1 MNRFILEGT
10 INTIKYL
17 EDSVIVYVDDMEK
30 GYQKNNGTR
39 VDDVMYTWKVIFKAN
54 PFRQYITKFFN
65 RGCLVEIDAKMRPYS
80 KENGKLV
87 EGYSC
92 IGISIN
98 RGSYARAAFRQEQKI
113 IKESQSG
120 VDDVPNLEDYQSA
133 DF

>member
-17 EDSVIVYVDDMEK
+17 EDSVIVYVDEIEK
-30 GYQKNNGTR
+30 GYKKKDGIF
-39 VDDVMYTWKVIFKAN
+39 VDDSMYTWKVIFKSN

-65 RGCLVEIDAKMRPYS
+65 RGCLVEIDAKMRPFS
-80 KENGKLV
+80 IENGNSID
-87 EGYSC
+87 GYSC

-98 RGSYARAAFRQEQKI
+98 RGSYARAIKI
-113 IKESQSG
+113 EKKIMKESLESSMEK
-120 VDDVPNLEDYQSA
+120 PNLEEFEKD

>member
-10 INTIKYL
+10 INAIKYL
-17 EDSVIVYVDDMEK
+17 EDSVLVYVDDMEK
-30 GYQKNNGTR
+30 GYQKNDGTR

-54 PFRQYITKFFN
+54 PFKQYISKFFN
-65 RGCLVEIDAKMRPYS
+65 EGSLVEIDAKMRPYAM
-80 KENGKLV
+80 ENGKLV

-98 RGSYARAAFRQEQKI
+98 RGSYARASFRKEKKLIKDSQEASN
-113 IKESQSG
+113 EM
-120 VDDVPNLEDYQSA
+120 PNLEEFQKR

>member
-17 EDSVIVYVDDMEK
+17 EDSVIVYVDDIEK
-30 GYQKNNGTR
+30 GYQKNDGTM

-65 RGCLVEIDAKMRPYS
+65 RGCLVEIDAKMRPFAM
-80 KENGKLV
+80 ENGSSV

-98 RGSYARAAFRQEQKI
+98 RGSYARASFRKEQKI
-113 IKESQSG
+113 MKESQEAIDES
-120 VDDVPNLEDYQSA
+120 PNLEDFQKP